1 MAGTNKKRQRRVQ
14 AESDLRFGPQ
24 EDNLALALQ
33 DAASTRNTTIR
44 SARGTAAAQVRAAQE
59 ATPALAK
66 ALRDPTSTVA
76 GTETNLAHIL
86 QGLPGDGGA
95 LAGASAR
102 DAEGTKRRLAELLA
116 GVASENISRARD
128 AKAGQAFAVSNARN
142 QFGAA
147 RDRIR
152 AQLGSLG
159 RQEGEFAQTQYD
171 DLTSAAADR
180 KIRLDTQ
187 KETGRH
193 NTVTEGVAQQNADTA
208 AAKAKAKAKADKIKA
223 DAKKVASPV
232 RVDSMQAALNGAI
245 GDATRMEKANRPRS
259 YAKQTL
265 ASGRTSQTLKN
276 DENGQPLPNPV
287 KIPGVSKV
295 KSQAIAAA
303 ALDMAYVGY
312 VSQHTVG
319 MLRELGVT
327 PQQLNLPTAPKTGAP
342 LQGPRPLPSG
352 VGALRPGTPRL
363 GILPSAPTR

>member
-33 DAASTRNTTIR
+33 DAASTRDTTIR
-44 SARGTAAAQVRAAQE
+44 SARGTAAAQIHAARQ
-59 ATPALAK
+59 ATPALAR
-66 ALRDPTSTVA
+66 ALHEPTSTVA
-76 GTETNLAHIL
+76 GTETNLASIL

-116 GVASENISRARD
+116 GVAAEDVQRARD
-128 AKAGQAFAVSNARN
+128 ATSGRAFAVSNARN

-152 AQLGSLG
+152 SQAGSLA
-159 RQEGEFAQTQYD
+159 RQKGEFSQTQYD

-180 KIRLDTQ
+180 KIKRDTQ

-193 NTVTEGVAQQNADTA
+193 NAVTEGVAQQNADTA
-208 AAKAKAKAKADKIKA
+208 AAKAKAKAKP
-223 DAKKVASPV
+223 KVASPV
-232 RVDSMQAALNGAI
+232 RVDSMQAELNGAI
-245 GDATRMEKANRPRS
+245 GDATRMQKANRPRS

-265 ASGRTSQTLKN
+265 ASGRGAQTLKN

-303 ALDMAYVGY
+303 ALDIAYRGY
-312 VSQHTVG
+312 VSQNTIG
-319 MLRELGVT
+319 MLKKLGVT
-327 PQQLNLPTAPKTGAP
+327 PQQLNLPTAPKTAAP
-342 LQGPRPLPSG
+342 LQGPKPLPAG
-352 VGALRPGTPRL
+352 VGALVPGTPRL
-363 GILPSAPTR
+363 GILPRAPTR